1 MELATAMLVT
11 DVEDERCWRHFWSF
25 SSQTFKTSRQYQNS
39 VTNIKSLTS
48 MKPLKLSS
56 FPIMAFVYVADQ
68 EYISGCLDSDGAD
81 AFLYEKIRSSF
92 FVDVQGI
99 ILNLPI
105 VHRLSAIVLDKIE
118 MK

>member
-25 SSQTFKTSRQYQNS
+25 SSQTFKTSRQFQNS
-39 VTNIKSLTS
+39 VTNIKPLTS

-92 FVDVQGI
+92 FVDVQGN
-99 ILNLPI
+99 ILNI
-105 VHRLSAIVLDKIE
+105 HITTGCSAN
-118 MK
+118 